1 MAKGK
6 KKQTNTSGRALPF
19 DRSTTEETYGP
30 AGSRNSV
37 TRQRGFDVAVRKP
50 GKGYES
56 RIQKPG
62 YVTETFSGYE
72 SSKPSRTAPSL
83 RRGSGNVYLKSG
95 GVVGPKNVDFS
106 TADVDNIVKSR
117 LRDKAIKV
125 TQRRKESMEKA
136 GRNTS
141 GRRRA
146 Q

>member
-83 RRGSGNVYLKSG
+83 RRGSGNVY
-95 GVVGPKNVDFS
+95 FS
-106 TADVDNIVKSR
+106 TVSIDNIVKSR

-125 TQRRKESMEKA
+125 TQMRKESMEKA